1 MNTHQLFRRSQIR
14 LALSYAGV
22 MAVILSLAGL
32 GMYRFLIQSNWKAIE
47 REMESIAGTLHDSL
61 EPMLPASENPTATLR
76 RILPELCLAKQ
87 SCNVSPTLI
96 QRHTTGISDR
106 NTYYIRLFDRQ
117 GQILAFS
124 PSPIVAALPQSLT
137 ATPWQTFTSAQGI
150 RYRQFTIVLH
160 SHDLSHDL
168 QHQRGGVGV
177 ASAVAE
183 AYLYDNRN
191 GTQPAWGYLQIGRTL
206 AAFDAEVKRLELILA
221 IGFPIALV
229 SIAVSS
235 WWLSKLA
242 MQPIYQSYQ
251 QQQQF
256 TANVAH
262 ELRSPL
268 ASLLATVE
276 AILRLPP
283 SQQQDIPIM
292 LHPVERQ
299 GRRLSH
305 LITDLLFLTSLE
317 QSSFTKPFQSCC
329 LNDVVGDLTEEFSEL
344 ATAADIRLSSQMPKV
359 DIYVMGDESQLYRL
373 VSNSIANAIQYTPA
387 GGAVSV
393 SLTLADR
400 TASIAIADT
409 GIGIAPSH
417 QTRIFERFYR
427 VDSDRARK
435 TGGTGLGL
443 AIVQAIVQRHQGQIT
458 VKSELGSGSL
468 FTIRLPGY
476 NQTSTI
482 AYDGMKM

>member
-1 MNTHQLFRRSQIR
+1 MNTYQLFRRSQIR
-14 LALSYAGV
+14 LALWYAGV

-76 RILPELCLAKQ
+76 RILPELCLAQ
-87 SCNVSPTLI
+87 QPCNISPTLI
-96 QRHTTGISDR
+96 GRHTTGISDR
-106 NTYYIRLFDRQ
+106 NTYYLRLFDRQ

-124 PSPIVAALPQSLT
+124 PSKISPELPQSFT
-137 ATPWQTFTSAQGI
+137 AAPWQTFTSAQGI

-160 SHDLSHDL
+160 SHDL
-168 QHQRGGVGV
+168 QHQHVGGAYSRNETLRVGG
-177 ASAVAE
+177 ALPLA
-183 AYLYDNRN
+183 LRYDNRN

-206 AAFDAEVKRLELILA
+206 AGFDAEVKRLELILA

-229 SIAVSS
+229 LIAVSS

-283 SQQQDIPIM
+283 SQQQDIPMM

-329 LNDVVGDLTEEFSEL
+329 LNDVVSDLTEEFSEL
-344 ATAADIRLSSQMPKV
+344 ATAADIHLTSQMPKV

-387 GGAVSV
+387 GGAVNV

-409 GIGIAPSH
+409 GIGIALSE

-443 AIVQAIVQRHQGQIT
+443 AIVKAIVQRHQGQIT

-468 FTIRLPGY
+468 FIIHLPVG
-476 NQTSTI
+476 T
-482 AYDGMKM
+482 

>member
-1 MNTHQLFRRSQIR
+1 MNTYQLFRRSQIR

-32 GMYRFLIQSNWKAIE
+32 GMYRFLIQSNWNAIE
-47 REMESIAGTLHDSL
+47 REMASIAGTLHDSL
-61 EPMLPASENPTATLR
+61 EPMLPASENPTA
-76 RILPELCLAKQ
+76 ILPELCLAKQ
-87 SCNVSPTLI
+87 PCNVSPTLI

-124 PSPIVAALPQSLT
+124 PSPIVTELPQNFT
-137 ATPWQTFTSAQGI
+137 AAPWQTFKSAQGI
-150 RYRQFTIVLH
+150 RYHQFTIVLH
-160 SHDLSHDL
+160 SHNL
-168 QHQRGGVGV
+168 QHQHH
-177 ASAVAE
+177 
-183 AYLYDNRN
+183 RN
-191 GTQPAWGYLQIGRTL
+191 DTQSGWGYLQIGRTL

-221 IGFPIALV
+221 IGFPIALML
-229 SIAVSS
+229 IAVSS

-283 SQQQDIPIM
+283 SQQQEIPMM
-292 LHPVERQ
+292 LQPVERQ

-317 QSSFTKPFQSCC
+317 QNSLTKPFQPCC
-329 LNDVVGDLTEEFSEL
+329 LNDIVSDLTEEFLEL
-344 ATAADIRLSSQMPKV
+344 ATAANIHLTSQMPKL

-373 VSNSIANAIQYTPA
+373 VSNLIANAIQYTPA
-387 GGAVSV
+387 GGDVSV

-400 TASIAIADT
+400 TASIAIKDT
-409 GIGIAPSH
+409 GIGIASSH

-468 FTIRLPGY
+468 FTIRLPDRIEH
-476 NQTSTI
+476 QRSLV
-482 AYDGMKM
+482 MRWKCK